1 MRRQDFHFELPESLI
16 AQRPSEV
23 RGESR
28 LCHLHSDGSVEFGAF
43 AQVIDQFKGDE
54 LLVLNDTK
62 VVPARVYGHKASGG
76 AVEMLFVEPLE
87 NGRILAMLRGG
98 HLKPGS
104 RLVFPG
110 AEAELCS
117 RREDGTA
124 ELLLSRADDL
134 WTWLDE
140 VGEMPLPPYIE
151 READESDKERYQ
163 TVFARE
169 SGAVAAPTAGL
180 HFTPELLDA
189 LRAKGVEIRTITL
202 HVGPGTFRPVKVDNI
217 DEHRMH
223 SERYTVPEETRAA
236 LASGKPIVAV
246 GTTVVR
252 TLESYALDPAAT
264 RTDIFIKPGFE
275 FRLVDG
281 LITNFHLPESTLLML
296 VCAFSGQEKV
306 LNAYNAAVR
315 EGLHFFSY
323 GDAMLMHREGGRWI

>member
-16 AQRPSEV
+16 AQRPSER

-28 LCHLHSDGSVEFGAF
+28 LCHLHSDGTVEFGAF
-43 AQVIDQFKGDE
+43 RQVIDQFVGDE

-76 AVEMLFVEPLE
+76 AVEMLVIEPY
-87 NGRILAMLRGG
+87 GDGKILAMLRGT
-98 HLKPGS
+98 HIKPGCQL
-104 RLVFPG
+104 RFPG
-110 AEAELCS
+110 AEAELVA

-124 ELLLSRADDL
+124 EVLLSRAADL
-134 WTWLDE
+134 WDWLEE

-151 READESDKERYQ
+151 RAADAEDRERYQ
-163 TVFARE
+163 TVFAKE

-180 HFTPELLDA
+180 HFTPEILEA
-189 LRAKGVEIRTITL
+189 VKARGVEIQTLTL

-217 DEHRMH
+217 DEHHMH
-223 SERYTVPEETRAA
+223 SERFSVPPATRAA
-236 LASGKPIVAV
+236 LASGKRVIAV

-252 TLESYALDPAAT
+252 ALESYALDPNAE
-264 RTDIFIKPGFE
+264 RTEIFIKPGFE

-296 VCAFSGQEKV
+296 VCAFAGQEKV